1 MDYTITLN
9 DVQKKAMEY
18 VAADVDEWITNAA
31 VHRANNGIKQIV
43 ALNTA
48 HCNANGIAIAVGEA
62 AQVDQA
68 YSLEVIKTGAQR
80 NIDAEAERAAEAEA
94 KT

>member
-18 VAADVDEWITNAA
+18 VAVDVDEWITNAA
-31 VHRANNGIKQIV
+31 VHRANKGIKEIV
-43 ALNTA
+43 ELNIA
-48 HCNANGIAIAVGEA
+48 HCNANSIAVAVGEA

-68 YSLEVIKTGAQR
+68 YSLEVVKTGAQR
-80 NIDAEAERAAEAEA
+80 NIDAAAEEA
-94 KT
+94 KE

>member
-1 MDYTITLN
+1 
-9 DVQKKAMEY
+9 MEY

-31 VHRANNGIKQIV
+31 VHRANSGIKEIV

-68 YSLEVIKTGAQR
+68 YSLKVVKTGAQR
-80 NIDAEAERAAEAEA
+80 NIDAEAEAAKE
-94 KT
+94 